1 MALLFQYGSNCDI
14 TRLNAP
20 QRLRGAAIN
29 PRLAQTVGEYDI
41 AFNVWSNGNACAA
54 SNLKATE
61 ARHAW
66 GVLYDIP
73 NDRLTGRGPADT
85 KTMEQIEGQRYEAK
99 QITVRTLDGQEVRAT
114 TFLVKQQ
121 GEAGGLWTSREYVKH
136 IVDGLRANDAPE
148 EYVQHV
154 IDVAIATNER
164 ATQKAEEQNRDI
176 ATLR

>member
-1 MALLFQYGSNCDI
+1 
-14 TRLNAP
+14 
-20 QRLRGAAIN
+20 
-29 PRLAQTVGEYDI
+29 
-41 AFNVWSNGNACAA
+41 
-54 SNLKATE
+54 
-61 ARHAW
+61 
-66 GVLYDIP
+66 
-73 NDRLTGRGPADT
+73 
-85 KTMEQIEGQRYEAK
+85 MEQIEGQRYEAK
-99 QITVRTLDGQEVRAT
+99 QIAVRTLDGQEVRAT